1 MRGVL
6 RPDHQNP
13 VSDGRTK
20 RALIPCKLK
29 PYPDS
34 SGVRDL
40 FPRVTGSRISSQRA
54 AVPHTPKDAVLDS
67 TEDKPEKPTGKVL
80 ETKDPPLFYVK
91 KITQKLTSPRDPI

>member
-1 MRGVL
+1 MRGV
-6 RPDHQNP
+6 PKSDPQNP

-29 PYPDS
+29 PYPDG

-40 FPRVTGSRISSQRA
+40 FPRVTGSRIPSQRA

-67 TEDKPEKPTGKVL
+67 AEDKSEKPTGKVL
-80 ETKDPPLFYVK
+80 ETKDPTPLNVRK
-91 KITQKLTSPRDPI
+91 KFT